1 VGLLW
6 AGTYGDPPGWPAA
19 WQVTAGTPRP
29 VWKGRLTMTHPDI
42 LAALARELSATVL
55 AEAEGACWTV
65 RRASQMTAAA
75 TGLATMAYPEV
86 TAAPRT
92 VVSTPGGRGYDGLL
106 RSWGRRC

>member
-1 VGLLW
+1 
-6 AGTYGDPPGWPAA
+6 
-19 WQVTAGTPRP
+19 
-29 VWKGRLTMTHPDI
+29 MTHPDI

-55 AEAEGACWTV
+55 AEAEGARWTV
-65 RRASQMTAAA
+65 RRASQMTAVA

-92 VVSTPGGRGYDGLL
+92 VVSTPGGRGYDGSL